1 MAVDSSGI
9 WTFPSP
15 GVWKLDLRVP
25 FNAAGNQTTHEYGL
39 YLKYTD
45 NDGTNWNYIAR
56 AEGQLVANNVDQ
68 VLSILYT
75 LNIKDATKQKIQ
87 ICTVAITA
95 LFTHPV
101 SGSTAIGD
109 GAGGQGG
116 TQPVL
121 TFEKVQRVN
130 TTY

>member
-1 MAVDSSGI
+1 MFWI
-9 WTFPSP
+9 
-15 GVWKLDLRVP
+15 
-25 FNAAGNQTTHEYGL
+25 
-39 YLKYTD
+39 
-45 NDGTNWNYIAR
+45 
-56 AEGQLVANNVDQ
+56 
-68 VLSILYT
+68 LSFV
-75 LNIKDATKQKIQ
+75 NIKDATKQKIQ

-101 SGSTAIGD
+101 SSSTAIGD

-130 TTY
+130 ATY